1 LYQRKNASPARS
13 KPLRGRRFEVVEI
26 GMLLR
31 VGRLLKVERL
41 LRVGRWP
48 LADSDLE

>member
-1 LYQRKNASPARS
+1 MLHPRDRNLS
-13 KPLRGRRFEVVEI
+13 RGRRFEVVEI